1 MSLSA
6 LCIKRPVLATV
17 LSLVVILIGLVSF
30 QRLTIREYPEIDEPT
45 VSVTTTYRG
54 ASADIIETQI
64 TTIIEDSISGIEGI
78 KTIKSVSREGQS
90 EITVTFRLE
99 RDPDDSAAEVRD
111 RGPRPGWA
119 RARRPAG
126 RYR

>member
-45 VSVTTTYRG
+45 VSVTTAYRG
-54 ASADIIETQI
+54 APPH
-64 TTIIEDSISGIEGI
+64 
-78 KTIKSVSREGQS
+78 RER
-90 EITVTFRLE
+90 E
-99 RDPDDSAAEVRD
+99 
-111 RGPRPGWA
+111 
-119 RARRPAG
+119 ARRM
-126 RYR
+126 RNLTD

>member
-1 MSLSA
+1 M
-6 LCIKRPVLATV
+6 I
-17 LSLVVILIGLVSF
+17 LVGLVSF

-111 RGPRPGWA
+111 RVWA